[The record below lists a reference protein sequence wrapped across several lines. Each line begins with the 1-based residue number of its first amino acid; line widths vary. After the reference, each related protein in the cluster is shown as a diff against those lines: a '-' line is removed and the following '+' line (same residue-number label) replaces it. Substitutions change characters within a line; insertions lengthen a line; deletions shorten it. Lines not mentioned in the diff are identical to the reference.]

1 MQKFSAHDVVNRDA
15 AIMYIDGKFYEDVT
29 HAAAFQ
35 QYLKDIDYKNLK
47 SVKMRP
53 DFNDFE
59 KFSQENNVDIILG
72 HLVKKEDAVYI
83 IYGFE
88 DGIPVEFNSI
98 SQDIKN
104 KFESE
109 YNLPVE
115 DESVHEDSD
124 YNPYAN
130 DLTEIEKKTNDRV
143 RELELEQR
151 QDFYSQL
158 ESLGYYYKE
167 DQGYYT
173 NESINLRIDDDGYT
187 SVTINYIGGEEYMT
201 SVEDLFEDLKTEL
214 ELEDIEYLTSLG
226 AMFKSLNALNF
237 EITIGNTVLK
247 CTSDSS
253 GYNYKLISDTDLDI
267 NKDNFDIY
275 INNLYKEM
283 LMKT

>member
-15 AIMYIDGKFYEDVT
+15 AIIYIDGKFYEDVT

-35 QYLKDIDYKNLK
+35 QYLKDINYKNLK

-173 NESINLRIDDDGYT
+173 NESINLRIDNDGYT

-237 EITIGNTVLK
+237 EITIGNVVLK

-275 INNLYKEM
+275 RDLEQILN
-283 LMKT
+283 

>member
-1 MQKFSAHDVVNRDA
+1 MKKFSAHDVVNRDA

-237 EITIGNTVLK
+237 EITIGNVVLK

-275 INNLYKEM
+275 RDLEQILN
-283 LMKT
+283 

>member
-35 QYLKDIDYKNLK
+35 QYLKDINYKNLK

-237 EITIGNTVLK
+237 EITIGNVVLK

-275 INNLYKEM
+275 RDLEQILN
-283 LMKT
+283 

>member
-237 EITIGNTVLK
+237 EITIGNAVLK

-275 INNLYKEM
+275 RDLEQILN
-283 LMKT
+283 

>member
-15 AIMYIDGKFYEDVT
+15 AIIYIDGKFYEDVT

-35 QYLKDIDYKNLK
+35 QYLKDINYKNLK

-237 EITIGNTVLK
+237 EITIGNVVLK

-275 INNLYKEM
+275 RDLEQILN
-283 LMKT
+283 

>member
-201 SVEDLFEDLKTEL
+201 SIEDLFEDLKTEL

-237 EITIGNTVLK
+237 EITIGNVVLK

-253 GYNYKLISDTDLDI
+253 GYNYKLVSDTDLDI

-275 INNLYKEM
+275 RDLEQILN
-283 LMKT
+283 

>member
-130 DLTEIEKKTNDRV
+130 DLTEIEKKTNDRI
-143 RELELEQR
+143 RELELDQR

-201 SVEDLFEDLKTEL
+201 SIEDLFEDLKTEL

-237 EITIGNTVLK
+237 EITISNVVLK

-253 GYNYKLISDTDLDI
+253 GYNYKLVSDTDLDI

-275 INNLYKEM
+275 RDLEQILN
-283 LMKT
+283 

>member
-201 SVEDLFEDLKTEL
+201 SVEDLFEDLETEL

-226 AMFKSLNALNF
+226 AMFKSLNALTF
-237 EITIGNTVLK
+237 EITIGNIILK
-247 CTSDSS
+247 CTSNSE
-253 GYNYKLISDTDLDI
+253 GYNYKLMTDIELDI
-267 NKDNFDIY
+267 DKNNFDIY
-275 INNLYKEM
+275 KDLEQILQ
-283 LMKT
+283 

>member
-130 DLTEIEKKTNDRV
+130 DLTEIEKKTNNRV

-275 INNLYKEM
+275 RDLEQILN
-283 LMKT
+283 

>member
-35 QYLKDIDYKNLK
+35 QYLKDINYKNLK

-237 EITIGNTVLK
+237 EITIGNVVLK
-247 CTSDSS
+247 CTSDLS

-275 INNLYKEM
+275 RDLEQILN
-283 LMKT
+283 

>member
-187 SVTINYIGGEEYMT
+187 SVTINYIAGEEYMT

-237 EITIGNTVLK
+237 EITIGNVVLK

-275 INNLYKEM
+275 RDLEQILN
-283 LMKT
+283 

>member
-115 DESVHEDSD
+115 DESVHKDSD

-237 EITIGNTVLK
+237 EITIGNVVLK

-275 INNLYKEM
+275 RDLEQILN
-283 LMKT
+283 

>member
-237 EITIGNTVLK
+237 EITISNVVLK

-253 GYNYKLISDTDLDI
+253 GYNYKLVSDTDLDI

-275 INNLYKEM
+275 INLEEILN
-283 LMKT
+283 

>member
-88 DGIPVEFNSI
+88 NGIPVEFNSI

-130 DLTEIEKKTNDRV
+130 DLTEIEKKTNDRI
-143 RELELEQR
+143 RELELDQR

-214 ELEDIEYLTSLG
+214 ELEDIEYLTLLG

-237 EITIGNTVLK
+237 EITIGNVVLK

-275 INNLYKEM
+275 RDLEQILN
-283 LMKT
+283 

>member
-15 AIMYIDGKFYEDVT
+15 AIMYIDDKFYEDVT

-237 EITIGNTVLK
+237 EITISNVVLK

-275 INNLYKEM
+275 RDLEQILN
-283 LMKT
+283 

>member
-130 DLTEIEKKTNDRV
+130 DLTEIEKKINDRV

-237 EITIGNTVLK
+237 EITIGNVVLK

-275 INNLYKEM
+275 RDLEQILN
-283 LMKT
+283 

>member
-88 DGIPVEFNSI
+88 NGIPVEFNSI

-237 EITIGNTVLK
+237 EITIGNVVLK

-275 INNLYKEM
+275 RDLEQILN
-283 LMKT
+283 

>member
-130 DLTEIEKKTNDRV
+130 DLTEIEKKTNDRI
-143 RELELEQR
+143 RELELDKR

-237 EITIGNTVLK
+237 EITIGNVVLK

-275 INNLYKEM
+275 RDLEQILN
-283 LMKT
+283 

>member
-237 EITIGNTVLK
+237 EITISNVVLK
-247 CTSDSS
+247 CTSNSS

-275 INNLYKEM
+275 RDLEQILN
-283 LMKT
+283 

>member
-35 QYLKDIDYKNLK
+35 QYLKDINYKNLK

-201 SVEDLFEDLKTEL
+201 SVEYLFEDLKTEL

-275 INNLYKEM
+275 RDLEQILN
-283 LMKT
+283 

>member
-130 DLTEIEKKTNDRV
+130 DLTEIEKKINDRV

-187 SVTINYIGGEEYMT
+187 SVTINYIAGEEYMT

-237 EITIGNTVLK
+237 EITIGNVVLK

-275 INNLYKEM
+275 RDLEQILN
-283 LMKT
+283 

>member
-130 DLTEIEKKTNDRV
+130 DLTEIEKKTNDRI

-237 EITIGNTVLK
+237 EITISNVVLK

-275 INNLYKEM
+275 RDLEQILN
-283 LMKT
+283 

>member
-130 DLTEIEKKTNDRV
+130 DLTEIEKKTNDRI
-143 RELELEQR
+143 RELELDQR

-237 EITIGNTVLK
+237 EITIGNVVLK
-247 CTSDSS
+247 CTSD
-253 GYNYKLISDTDLDI
+253 
-267 NKDNFDIY
+267 
-275 INNLYKEM
+275 
-283 LMKT
+283 

>member
-72 HLVKKEDAVYI
+72 HWVKKEDAVYI

-104 KFESE
+104 KFENE

-201 SVEDLFEDLKTEL
+201 SVEDLFEDLETEL

-237 EITIGNTVLK
+237 EITIGNVVLK

-275 INNLYKEM
+275 RDLEQILN
-283 LMKT
+283 

>member
-130 DLTEIEKKTNDRV
+130 DLTEIEKKTNDRI
-143 RELELEQR
+143 RELELDQR

-237 EITIGNTVLK
+237 EITIGNVVLK
-247 CTSDSS
+247 CTSNSS

-275 INNLYKEM
+275 RDLEQILN
-283 LMKT
+283 

>member
-104 KFESE
+104 KFESK

-143 RELELEQR
+143 RELELDQR

-201 SVEDLFEDLKTEL
+201 SVEDLFEDLETEL

-237 EITIGNTVLK
+237 EITIGNVVLK

-275 INNLYKEM
+275 RDLEQILN
-283 LMKT
+283 

>member
-237 EITIGNTVLK
+237 EITISNVVLK

-275 INNLYKEM
+275 RDLEQILN
-283 LMKT
+283 

>member
-35 QYLKDIDYKNLK
+35 QYLKDINYKNLK

-275 INNLYKEM
+275 RDLEQILN
-283 LMKT
+283 

>member
-35 QYLKDIDYKNLK
+35 QYLKDINYKNLK

-201 SVEDLFEDLKTEL
+201 SIEDLFEDLKTEL

-275 INNLYKEM
+275 RDLEQILN
-283 LMKT
+283 

>member
-130 DLTEIEKKTNDRV
+130 DLTEIEKKTNDRI
-143 RELELEQR
+143 RELELDQR

-237 EITIGNTVLK
+237 EITIGNVVLK

-253 GYNYKLISDTDLDI
+253 GYNYKLVSDTDLNI

-275 INNLYKEM
+275 RDLEQILN
-283 LMKT
+283 

>member
-124 YNPYAN
+124 YNPYVN
-130 DLTEIEKKTNDRV
+130 DLIEIEKKTNDRV

-237 EITIGNTVLK
+237 EITIGNVVLK

-275 INNLYKEM
+275 RDLEQILN
-283 LMKT
+283 

>member
-72 HLVKKEDAVYI
+72 HLVKKEDAIYI

-237 EITIGNTVLK
+237 EITIGNVVLK

-275 INNLYKEM
+275 RDLEQILN
-283 LMKT
+283 

>member
-59 KFSQENNVDIILG
+59 KFSQENNIDIILG

-237 EITIGNTVLK
+237 EITIGNVVLK

-275 INNLYKEM
+275 RDLEQILN
-283 LMKT
+283 

>member
-15 AIMYIDGKFYEDVT
+15 AIMYIDGKFYKDVT

-237 EITIGNTVLK
+237 EITIGNVVLK

-275 INNLYKEM
+275 RDLEQILN
-283 LMKT
+283 

>member
-124 YNPYAN
+124 YNPYVN

-237 EITIGNTVLK
+237 EITIGNVVLK

-275 INNLYKEM
+275 RDLEQILN
-283 LMKT
+283 

>member
-15 AIMYIDGKFYEDVT
+15 AIIYIDGKFYEDVT

-237 EITIGNTVLK
+237 EITIGNVVLK

-275 INNLYKEM
+275 RDLEQILN
-283 LMKT
+283 

>member
-15 AIMYIDGKFYEDVT
+15 AVIYIDGKFYEDVT

-201 SVEDLFEDLKTEL
+201 SVEDLFEDLETEL

-237 EITIGNTVLK
+237 EITIGNVVLK

-253 GYNYKLISDTDLDI
+253 GYNYKLVSDTDLDI

-275 INNLYKEM
+275 RDLEQILN
-283 LMKT
+283 

>member
-98 SQDIKN
+98 SQNIKN

-201 SVEDLFEDLKTEL
+201 SIEDLFEDLKTEL

-237 EITIGNTVLK
+237 EITIGNTILK

-275 INNLYKEM
+275 RDLEQILN
-283 LMKT
+283 

>member
-15 AIMYIDGKFYEDVT
+15 AIIYIDGKFYEDVT

-35 QYLKDIDYKNLK
+35 QYLKDINYKNLK

-130 DLTEIEKKTNDRV
+130 DLTEIEKKTNDRI
-143 RELELEQR
+143 RELELDQR

-237 EITIGNTVLK
+237 EITIGNVVLK
-247 CTSDSS
+247 CTSDLS

-275 INNLYKEM
+275 RDLEQILN
-283 LMKT
+283 

>member
-253 GYNYKLISDTDLDI
+253 GYNYKLVSDTDLDI

-275 INNLYKEM
+275 RDLEQILN
-283 LMKT
+283 